1 MPKHLAILGS
11 TGSIGKQS
19 LDVVRSHPDLFSIE
33 VLTARNDAQTLIQQA
48 IEFKPNAVVIAN
60 PDLYSTVMEALDK
73 FDIKVFAGQESLAQI
88 VEFDDI
94 DMVLN
99 ALVGFA
105 GLRPTLNAIKAGK
118 HIAIANKETLVVA
131 GEMVTDLAVK
141 HKVNILP
148 VDSEH
153 SAIFQCLAGERLNK
167 VEKIF
172 LTGSG
177 GPFLGKSLDF
187 LANVT
192 PEEALKH
199 PIWNMGPKI
208 SIDSATLMNKG
219 LEVIEAK
226 WLFSLNP
233 DQIEVIIHPQS
244 IIHSLVQFEDSSLK
258 AQLGLPDMRVPI
270 QYALAYPYRL
280 PATFE
285 RFSFINY
292 PQLTFIQPEL
302 NIFKSLSLAFEALK
316 LGGNMPCVL
325 NAANEVVVELFL
337 HRKIKFLQIPDIIE
351 FCLAKVQKIAH
362 PSLDDLLATDKLAR
376 QLASSAI

>member
-316 LGGNMPCVL
+316 LGGNMPCAL

>member
-33 VLTARNDAQTLIQQA
+33 VLTAHNDAQTLIQQA

-60 PDLYSTVMEALDK
+60 PDLYSPVMEALDK

-88 VEFDDI
+88 VELDDI

-99 ALVGFA
+99 ALVGFT

-167 VEKIF
+167 VEKII

-192 PEEALKH
+192 PVEALNH

-302 NIFKSLSLAFEALK
+302 NIFKSLQLAFEALQ
-316 LGGNMPCVL
+316 LGGNMPCAL

-337 HRKIKFLQIPDIIE
+337 RQKIKFLQIPDIIE
-351 FCLAKVQKIAH
+351 LCLAKVQKIAH

-376 QLASSAI
+376 QLATSAV

>member
-1 MPKHLAILGS
+1 MPKQIAILGS

-19 LDVVRSHPDLFSIE
+19 LDVVRSHPEIFGIE
-33 VLTARNDAQTLIQQA
+33 VLTARNDANGLIEQA
-48 IEFKPNAVVIAN
+48 IEFKPNAVVITN
-60 PDLYSTVMEALDK
+60 EKHYKQVFDALDK
-73 FDIKVFAGQESLAQI
+73 HGIKVFTGEESLAQI

-105 GLRPTLNAIKAGK
+105 GLKPTMNALKAGK
-118 HIAIANKETLVVA
+118 HIALANKETLVVA
-131 GEMVTDLAVK
+131 GELVTSLAAK

-167 VEKIF
+167 VEKII

-192 PEEALKH
+192 PETALKH

-226 WLFSLNP
+226 WLFTLNA

-244 IIHSLVQFEDSSLK
+244 IVHSLVQFEDGSIK
-258 AQLGLPDMRVPI
+258 AQLGLPDMRLPI
-270 QYALAYPYRL
+270 QYAFAYPYRL
-280 PATFE
+280 PSNFE
-285 RFSFINY
+285 RFNFVNY
-292 PQLTFIQPEL
+292 PQLNFFKPDTDV
-302 NIFKSLSLAFEALK
+302 FKSLKLAFEALR
-316 LGGNMPCVL
+316 LGGNMPCAL
-325 NAANEVVVELFL
+325 NAANEVVVDLFL
-337 HRKIKFLQIPDIIE
+337 HKKIQFLQIPDIIE
-351 FCLAKVQKIAH
+351 SVMAKVSTIAK
-362 PSLDDLLATDKLAR
+362 PCLDDLMETDKLAR
-376 QLASSAI
+376 QLANQLV

>member
-33 VLTARNDAQTLIQQA
+33 VLTAHNDAQTLIQQA

-88 VEFDDI
+88 VELDDI

-105 GLRPTLNAIKAGK
+105 GLRPTLNAITAGK

-192 PEEALKH
+192 PVEALKH

-302 NIFKSLSLAFEALK
+302 SIFKSLSLAFEALK
-316 LGGNMPCVL
+316 LGGNMPCAL

-337 HRKIKFLQIPDIIE
+337 RHKIQFLQIPDIIE
-351 FCLAKVQKIAH
+351 LCLAKVQKIAH

-376 QLASSAI
+376 HLATSAV

>member
-33 VLTARNDAQTLIQQA
+33 VLTAHNDAQTLIQQA

-60 PDLYSTVMEALDK
+60 PDLYSPVMEALDK

-88 VEFDDI
+88 VELDDI

-99 ALVGFA
+99 ALVGFT

-167 VEKIF
+167 VEKII

-192 PEEALKH
+192 PVEALNH

-302 NIFKSLSLAFEALK
+302 RIFKSLQLAFEALK
-316 LGGNMPCVL
+316 LGGNMPCAL

-337 HRKIKFLQIPDIIE
+337 RQKIKFLQIPDIIE
-351 FCLAKVQKIAH
+351 LCLAKVQKIAH

-376 QLASSAI
+376 QLATSAV

>member
-1 MPKHLAILGS
+1 MPKQIAILGS

-19 LDVVRSHPDLFSIE
+19 LDVVRSHPEIFGIE
-33 VLTARNDAQTLIQQA
+33 VLTARNDANGLIEQA
-48 IEFKPNAVVIAN
+48 IEFKPNAVVITN
-60 PDLYSTVMEALDK
+60 EKHYKQVFDALDK
-73 FDIKVFAGQESLAQI
+73 HGIKVFTGEESLAQI

-105 GLRPTLNAIKAGK
+105 GLKPTMNALKAGK
-118 HIAIANKETLVVA
+118 HIALANKETLVVA
-131 GEMVTDLAVK
+131 GELVTSLAAK

-167 VEKIF
+167 VEKII

-192 PEEALKH
+192 PETALKH

-226 WLFSLNP
+226 WLFTLNAE
-233 DQIEVIIHPQS
+233 QIEVIIHPQS
-244 IIHSLVQFEDSSLK
+244 IVHSLVQFEDGSIK
-258 AQLGLPDMRVPI
+258 AQLGLPDMRLPI
-270 QYALAYPYRL
+270 QYAFAYPYRL
-280 PATFE
+280 PSNFE
-285 RFSFINY
+285 RFSFVNY
-292 PQLTFIQPEL
+292 PQLNFFKPDTDV
-302 NIFKSLSLAFEALK
+302 FKSLKLAFEALR
-316 LGGNMPCVL
+316 LGGNMPCAL
-325 NAANEVVVELFL
+325 NAANEVVVDLFL
-337 HRKIKFLQIPDIIE
+337 HKKIQFLQIPDIIE
-351 FCLAKVQKIAH
+351 SVMAKVSTIAK
-362 PSLDDLLATDKLAR
+362 PCLDDLMETDKLAR
-376 QLASSAI
+376 QLANQLV